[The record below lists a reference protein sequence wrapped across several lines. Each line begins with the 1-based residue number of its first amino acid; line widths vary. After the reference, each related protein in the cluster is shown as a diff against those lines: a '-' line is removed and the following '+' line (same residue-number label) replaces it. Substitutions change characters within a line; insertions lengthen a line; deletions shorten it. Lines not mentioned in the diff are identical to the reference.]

1 MSDDEQTRDEIEYII
16 NDEPVQEAVIETVVE
31 EKEERKTKPVKTKSK
46 AKAEPK
52 IKITKQPIGPVETIE
67 PQPVIEVEEQL
78 NKH

>member
-46 AKAEPK
+46 AKAEPN